1 MIASLTIKICGLS
14 TPETLDAALDAG
26 TDMVGFV
33 FFAPS
38 PRNIDLARARELAAR
53 VEGRADKVA
62 LSVDADDALLDGAV
76 ESLKPEI
83 LQLHGKESPERMAAL
98 KARYGLPL
106 MKAIHICEAGDLAAL
121 DEYAEVADRILFD
134 ARAPKGAPVPGGNGL
149 PFDWTIL
156 HGLHLDKP
164 WMLSGGLDASNVAA
178 AVRLTHARGVDVSSG
193 VESARGVKDA
203 DLIRRFVL
211 AARNAGAHV
220 FE

>member
-14 TPETLDAALDAG
+14 TPDTLDAALDAG
-26 TDMVGFV
+26 ADMVGFV

-38 PRNIDLARARELAAR
+38 PRNIDFARARALAAR
-53 VEGRADKVA
+53 IEGRADKVA

-76 ESLKPEI
+76 KNLGPDI
-83 LQLHGKESPERMAAL
+83 LQLHGRESPQRLTAL

-106 MKAIHICEAGDLAAL
+106 MKAIHIAQAADLAAL
-121 DEYAEVADRILFD
+121 DEYIDVADRILFD
-134 ARAPKGAPVPGGNGL
+134 AQAPKGAPVPGGNGL

-156 HGLHLDKP
+156 HGLRLDKP
-164 WMLSGGLDASNVAA
+164 WMLSGGLDATNVAA

-193 VESARGVKDA
+193 VESARGVKNA
-203 DLIRRFVL
+203 DLIRAFVL
-211 AARNAGAHV
+211 AARNAAAHV